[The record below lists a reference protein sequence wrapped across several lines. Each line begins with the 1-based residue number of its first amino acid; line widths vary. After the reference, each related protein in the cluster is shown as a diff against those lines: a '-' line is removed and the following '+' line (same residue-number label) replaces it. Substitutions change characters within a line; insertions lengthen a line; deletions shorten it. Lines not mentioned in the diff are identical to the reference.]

1 MEDVAFL
8 SRPDY
13 MCEPFLA
20 DPALC
25 KEKHWSG
32 STAFGLE
39 FRIWE
44 ALKKSLP
51 GARET
56 PNQRQMDLL
65 NLTDG
70 VLGDTG

>member
-1 MEDVAFL
+1 MEDVASL
-8 SRPDY
+8 RRPGC

-20 DPALC
+20 DTALC
-25 KEKHWSG
+25 KERHWSG
-32 STAFGLE
+32 STAFDLE

-51 GARET
+51 GSRET
-56 PNQRQMDLL
+56 PNQRQMHLL